1 MKKMCS
7 TLAGRKSRSG
17 RIAFINWKCG
27 QVECG
32 HSGGK
37 DKQEIKVYF
46 TFACDRSDDPQSKI
60 VFLSLGGPQTLVH
73 ILNNYSQY
81 PKLMYTVIRCIRSLS
96 VCQQNKAALTSL
108 GCLPALYKEMCTA
121 ADDRVLLAIL
131 VALRNLSDAATNE
144 DNLAPL
150 VIRLLE
156 IVRVADAAQTSCACG
171 ILSNLTCNNVRNKQ
185 TLCTNHG
192 VESLVEAINRF
203 PDVEEATEPALCAR
217 EERETVVSLTVDI
230 LAHAAATIR
239 EDPAAESDGV
249 PIWGV
254 VEGAV
259 SALHQLASH
268 PAVAAHLCED
278 PAFLTLIVEF
288 LSRSDVSSEGYVLIY
303 PGTSGLV
310 VLYQVLKTNCL
321 SVNCSAFI
329 YQLSKTPEGA
339 RTVEE
344 AGMNLLEDCCVTPIL
359 VEAMRSEH
367 KSVATYAS
375 GVLKNLENDKPAPY
389 RQIRHLCDEIQYDGS
404 GAPDLSYPTKSAVL
418 GL

>member
-1 MKKMCS
+1 MEL
-7 TLAGRKSRSG
+7 T
-17 RIAFINWKCG
+17 
-27 QVECG
+27 
-32 HSGGK
+32 
-37 DKQEIKVYF
+37 QE
-46 TFACDRSDDPQSKI
+46 
-60 VFLSLGGPQTLVH
+60 
-73 ILNNYSQY
+73 
-81 PKLMYTVIRCIRSLS
+81 
-96 VCQQNKAALTSL
+96 
-108 GCLPALYKEMCTA
+108 
-121 ADDRVLLAIL
+121 
-131 VALRNLSDAATNE
+131 VA
-144 DNLAPL
+144 
-150 VIRLLE
+150 
-156 IVRVADAAQTSCACG
+156 
-171 ILSNLTCNNVRNKQ
+171 
-185 TLCTNHG
+185 
-192 VESLVEAINRF
+192 
-203 PDVEEATEPALCAR
+203 
-217 EERETVVSLTVDI
+217 ERGETVVSLTVDI

-288 LSRSDVSSEGYVLIY
+288 LSRSDVSGAEDELLERELLSL
-303 PGTSGLV
+303 
-310 VLYQVLKTNCL
+310 LYQLGM
-321 SVNCSAFI
+321 
-329 YQLSKTPEGA
+329 TPEGLVRLS

-344 AGMNLLEDCCVTPIL
+344 AGVTPIL

>member
-1 MKKMCS
+1 MARRV
-7 TLAGRKSRSG
+7 L
-17 RIAFINWKCG
+17 
-27 QVECG
+27 
-32 HSGGK
+32 
-37 DKQEIKVYF
+37 
-46 TFACDRSDDPQSKI
+46 
-60 VFLSLGGPQTLVH
+60 QTLDMNGE
-73 ILNNYSQY
+73 LNVTQ
-81 PKLMYTVIRCIRSLS
+81 
-96 VCQQNKAALTSL
+96 
-108 GCLPALYKEMCTA
+108 
-121 ADDRVLLAIL
+121 
-131 VALRNLSDAATNE
+131 
-144 DNLAPL
+144 
-150 VIRLLE
+150 
-156 IVRVADAAQTSCACG
+156 
-171 ILSNLTCNNVRNKQ
+171 
-185 TLCTNHG
+185 
-192 VESLVEAINRF
+192 
-203 PDVEEATEPALCAR
+203 
-217 EERETVVSLTVDI
+217 
-230 LAHAAATIR
+230 
-239 EDPAAESDGV
+239 DPAAESDGV

-288 LSRSDVSSEGYVLIY
+288 LSRSDVSGAEDELLERELL
-303 PGTSGLV
+303 PL
-310 VLYQVLKTNCL
+310 
-321 SVNCSAFI
+321 F

-344 AGMNLLEDCCVTPIL
+344 AGVTPIL